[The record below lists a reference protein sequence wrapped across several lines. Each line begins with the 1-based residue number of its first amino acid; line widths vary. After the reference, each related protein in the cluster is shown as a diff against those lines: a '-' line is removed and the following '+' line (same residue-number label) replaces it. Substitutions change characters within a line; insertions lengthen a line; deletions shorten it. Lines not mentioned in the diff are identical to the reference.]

1 MPDIEIECVA
11 DVRCQLGEGPLWDA
25 REQAVYWVDADKARI
40 YRLEY
45 PGGPLEHWDLP
56 GKTVGSLALRQA
68 AGAVLAMDHGLYTF
82 DFETAGAEMVTEPLC
97 GNPQTR
103 FNDGKTDRQGRFFA
117 GSMDIEAQ
125 APIGILHRLDP
136 DLSCTQIDEGFRC
149 FNGPCFSPDARTF
162 YCTGRTFETVEAYD
176 YEASTGECTNRRPFY
191 AEGFACDGATVDSE
205 GCLWSAQ
212 LQGEV
217 RRIKPD
223 GSLDRSI
230 EIPGHVV
237 TSVMFGG
244 RDLDTLFVTT
254 AREDLG
260 TTGPTA
266 PNAGGLLA
274 VRGLGVTGIAEQR
287 FAG

>member
-1 MPDIEIECVA
+1 MPDIDIECIA
-11 DVRCQLGEGPLWDA
+11 DVRCQLGEGPVWDP
-25 REQAVYWVDADKARI
+25 REQAIYWIDIAEARI

-45 PGGPLEHWDLP
+45 PDGPLGHWDLP
-56 GKTVGSLALRQA
+56 GKTIGSLALREGG
-68 AGAVLAMDHGLYTF
+68 GAVLSMDRGFYTF
-82 DFETAGAEMVTEPLC
+82 DFDTAGTEMVAEPLRSDERS
-97 GNPQTR
+97 R

-117 GSMDIEAQ
+117 GSMDIEAE
-125 APIGILHRLDP
+125 APIGVLYRLDP
-136 DLSCTQIDEGFRC
+136 DLSCTQIEQGFRC

-176 YEASTGECTNRRPFY
+176 YDSSTGECTNRRSFY
-191 AEGFACDGATVDSE
+191 AEGIACDGATIDSE
-205 GCLWSAQ
+205 GGLWSAQ

-223 GSLDRSI
+223 GSFDRSI
-230 EIPGHVV
+230 KIPGHVV

-244 RDLDTLFVTT
+244 RELDTLFVTT

-260 TTGPTA
+260 VTGPTA
-266 PNAGGLLA
+266 PNAGGLLT
-274 VRGLGVTGIAEQR
+274 VHGLGAKGIAERR